1 MALSVGLTCGIAT
14 QLLMD
19 GHPAVRTPGI
29 VAPYKKNICDVIR
42 DLLEQEGVKMFERK
56 A

>member
-1 MALSVGLTCGIAT
+1 MALSVGVTFGIAT

-19 GHPAVRTPGI
+19 GDPAVRTPGI
-29 VAPYKKNICDVIR
+29 IAPYRKNICDVIR
-42 DLLEQEGVKMFERK
+42 GLLEQEGVKMVERK